1 MRHKTCCK
9 VEPRQQTMYHHLLN
23 KIKIDNPEWKA
34 HVIKNTLLMVAL
46 ILEEKTVNLWKLK
59 SGVGKQLGTNTVDSR
74 SHYQRIK
81 RWFWASQ
88 SQKGMWVVILKAA
101 LSLLTKQA
109 DILIIDGSSW
119 KSGGVCYHFLTLSL
133 LYNGVSIPIWWIDLD
148 RLGQSHQWHRKLLLK
163 TALKVL
169 DLRHKVL
176 LGDREYIGTEW
187 FKVLKSSLIDIV
199 IRLRVTDYQCIIN
212 QKGKPISKLES
223 KAKSKLGKAVWKF
236 FVLNDQTYTFVI
248 VAYKNR
254 SGKIELL
261 RLITTLTPAK
271 AMAAYNKRYRIE
283 SMFKNLKSNGF
294 DLEALN
300 LKYTYKVQLM
310 MSVVVLAYTLAV
322 IYGLKDFKKKINIKK
337 HGSPEMSVFRWGLD
351 KWQNHLNS
359 MINFLDKLYLFWKVT
374 NSNQNKIM
382 ITHVP

>member
-1 MRHKTCCK
+1 
-9 VEPRQQTMYHHLLN
+9 MYHHLLN
-23 KIKIDNPEWKA
+23 KIKTDNPEWKV
-34 HVIKNTLLMVAL
+34 HIIKNTLLMVAL

-59 SGVGKQLGTNTVDSR
+59 SGVGKQLDTDTVDSR

-81 RWFWASQ
+81 RWFWESQ
-88 SQKGMWVVILKAA
+88 SQKGMWVVILKSS

-148 RLGQSHQWHRKLLLK
+148 RLGQSHQWHRKFLLK

-169 DLRHKVL
+169 DLRYKIL
-176 LGDREYIGTEW
+176 LGDREYIGIEW
-187 FKVLKSSLIDIV
+187 FKVLRKSLIDIV
-199 IRLRVTDYQCIIN
+199 IRLRVTDYQCFIN
-212 QKGKPISKLES
+212 QKGKSISKLES
-223 KAKSKLGKAVWKF
+223 KAKSRLGRVVWKF
-236 FVLNDQTYTFVI
+236 FELNDQTYTFVV

-254 SGKIELL
+254 SGKIEFL

-271 AMAAYNKRYRIE
+271 AVSAYNKRYRIE

-294 DLEALN
+294 DLESLN

-310 MSVVVLAYTLAV
+310 MSVVVLAYTLAI
-322 IYGLKDFKKKINIKK
+322 IYGLADFKKKINVKK

-351 KWQNHLNS
+351 KWQNHLYS
-359 MINFLDKLYLFWKVT
+359 IIGFLDKLYLFWKVSK
-374 NSNQNKIM
+374 SNQNKLIR
-382 ITHVP
+382 IHVP